1 MKGRNVLQV
10 LMVLCVGLPVVGLN
24 GCCEQHWEGNGRLHS
39 LYVSTLTGAGAG
51 WIVGHQSNEDGEGAA
66 IGAGLALTSA
76 LLHHIDEQMTHEEE
90 PEEPDKEQQKQ
101 PKEKAAAEQGLF
113 LAPVNRSA
121 DAGKDSVRGVQL
133 VFCRKF

>member
-10 LMVLCVGLPVVGLN
+10 LMVLGVGLPVVGLS
-24 GCCEQHWEGNGRLHS
+24 GCCGQRKGNMKLHS
-39 LYVSTLTGAGAG
+39 LYVSTLTGAGVG

-66 IGAGLALTSA
+66 IGAGLTLTGT
-76 LLHHIDEQMTHEEE
+76 LLHYIDEQMKPGEE

-121 DAGKDSVRGVQL
+121 DAGKDSVQGVQL

>member
-10 LMVLCVGLPVVGLN
+10 LMILGVGLPVVGLS
-24 GCCEQHWEGNGRLHS
+24 GCCGQRKGNMNLHS
-39 LYVSTLTGAGAG
+39 LYVSSLTGAGVG

-66 IGAGLALTSA
+66 IGAGLTLTGT
-76 LLHHIDEQMTHEEE
+76 LLHYIDEQMKPGEE

-113 LAPVNRSA
+113 LVPVNRSA
-121 DAGKDSVRGVQL
+121 DAGKGSVQGVQL